1 MTLLDHATTRLA
13 HRVFGGC
20 VSMRW
25 HAGLIGVYA
34 PTDPSVWRD
43 TASATCEELRAKLEG
58 MEPRQIRFSPDRSW
72 VESERVSA
80 KVQESRQRGSRNG
93 ARPRAAEKVGE

>member
-1 MTLLDHATTRLA
+1 MTLLDHSTTRLA
-13 HRVFGGC
+13 HHVFGGC

-25 HAGLIGVYA
+25 HAGLVGVYA
-34 PTDPSVWRD
+34 PTDPSVWSD
-43 TASATCEELRAKLEG
+43 TASATQEELRAKLDA

-80 KVQESRQRGSRNG
+80 KERESRKRGARNG
-93 ARPRAAEKVGE
+93 ARTRAAEKAGG